1 MLATWTRCGGEPVFV
16 APCLRA
22 MMRAPLRLH
31 VAILLLLVSWS
42 SSIMALNVTSVSN
55 SSATADSTTI
65 PSNSEATA
73 TKQKQEGVAASEDED
88 EPRVYHFRRC
98 KGAGCPY
105 TASWLSHINLYRRVG
120 WFLES
125 TKMEAASFNIFDRSQ
140 QKYQLSEPDA
150 YYVHH
155 MSMFEHLLHKKY
167 GFETAKNRTQ
177 IMSDLAFKGECE
189 HLNMTS
195 SREYLSLIP
204 FYGGLPPEV
213 TADYSQVKSIGQG
226 NSLVTPQ
233 IKVLQCMATLCST
246 LRYFGQ
252 AVIGVTRDDDREL
265 ITSTLARM
273 DAKIRRRAHVLQLS
287 MPKPAHL
294 PFHLLA
300 WGQKYVKEHNCRDFP
315 ANGDRAAADKK
326 IATDPGVFSIC
337 TDERLEK
344 QHRGGPVNVTY
355 HRKSR
360 GHTSNTTTHAPIRF
374 VYYTEMDQIVR
385 FDSLST
391 LRAISKAS
399 NDSCFFVGRRRE
411 KDRDSSPL
419 EYMGALNSWRECGEP
434 GYSFS
439 WPADPVVRLTT

>member
-1 MLATWTRCGGEPVFV
+1 MLR
-16 APCLRA
+16 
-22 MMRAPLRLH
+22 MQAPLMSLH
-31 VAILLLLVSWS
+31 MALLVLLVSWPS
-42 SSIMALNVTSVSN
+42 LTVALNATLANNTSL
-55 SSATADSTTI
+55 TADSATI
-65 PSNSEATA
+65 PSSDATA
-73 TKQKQEGVAASEDED
+73 TKQKLEGVAPSEDED

-167 GFETAKNRTQ
+167 GFETAKNKTQ
-177 IMSDLAFKGECE
+177 TMSDLAFRGECGDN
-189 HLNMTS
+189 LNMTS

-213 TADYSQVKSIGQG
+213 TADFSQVKSIGQG

-252 AVIGVTRDDDREL
+252 AVIGVSRDDDREL

-273 DAKIRRRAHVLQLS
+273 NAKIRRRAHVLQLS

-300 WGQKYVKEHNCRDFP
+300 WGQKYVKEHNCRGFP
-315 ANGDRAAADKK
+315 ANGDKAAADKK
-326 IATDPGVFSIC
+326 IASDPGVHSIC

-344 QHRGGPVNVTY
+344 QHRGGPVNVTF

-360 GHTSNTTTHAPIRF
+360 GHGSNTTAHSPIRF